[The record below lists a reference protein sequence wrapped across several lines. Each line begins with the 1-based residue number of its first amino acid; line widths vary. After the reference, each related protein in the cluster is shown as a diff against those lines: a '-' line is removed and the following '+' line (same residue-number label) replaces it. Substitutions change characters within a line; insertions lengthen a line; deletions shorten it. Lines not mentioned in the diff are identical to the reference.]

1 MANTKLLTI
10 FVKNISHHLLK
21 LILPQNM
28 IQKNILK
35 KIPIIRRLYPSL
47 IKKIFKLISK
57 SKIKFNFFGLDLE
70 GDINEP
76 MDKEIYLF
84 NEYENNQIEYLIGN
98 IRGSNFEYFIDVGAN
113 SGVYSLIINSEF
125 KNIKIRSFEPIKK
138 SIKKFI
144 INQKLNPKL
153 KNIKIYKF
161 GLSNKNTSLL
171 MKSKVR
177 DKYIQTGGF
186 GVITKKDK
194 LNHFHIEKAF
204 FKKGDNILKIKHKK
218 VVLKIDT
225 EGHEEFVL
233 KGFQNFLRRNKIFLQ
248 IEIYDQHFKKI
259 NKFLK
264 KFKFSKLSSFASDGK
279 IDYYYKNY

>member
-1 MANTKLLTI
+1 
-10 FVKNISHHLLK
+10 
-21 LILPQNM
+21 M
-28 IQKNILK
+28 IQKRILK
-35 KIPIIRRLYPSL
+35 KIPIIKRLYPSF
-47 IKKIFKLISK
+47 IKKIFKLTSK
-57 SKIKFNFFGLDLE
+57 SKIKFNFFGLNLE

-84 NEYENNQIEYLIGN
+84 NQYENNQIRYLIEN
-98 IRGSNFEYFIDVGAN
+98 IKESSFEYFIDVGAN
-113 SGVYSLIINSEF
+113 SGVYSLIINDKF
-125 KNIKIRSFEPIKK
+125 KNIKIKSFEPIKK

-153 KNIKIYKF
+153 KNMRIYKF
-161 GLSNKNTSLL
+161 GLSDKNTTLL
-171 MKSKVR
+171 MKSQVR

-186 GVITKKDK
+186 GVTTKKDK
-194 LNHFHIEKAF
+194 LKNFHTEKAF
-204 FKKGDNILKIKHKK
+204 FRKGDDVLRIKYKK

-233 KGFQNFLRRNKIFLQ
+233 KGLQKFLRKNKIFLQ
-248 IEIYDQHFKKI
+248 IEIYDRHFSKI

-264 KFKFSKLSSFASDGK
+264 KFKFSKINSFTSDGK

>member
-1 MANTKLLTI
+1 
-10 FVKNISHHLLK
+10 
-21 LILPQNM
+21 M
-28 IQKNILK
+28 IKKNILK
-35 KIPIIRRLYPSL
+35 NIPILKRLYPSF
-47 IKKIFKLISK
+47 IKRLFKVISK
-57 SKIKFNFFGLDLE
+57 SEIEFNFFNINLV

-84 NEYENNQIEYLIGN
+84 NEYENNQIRYLIEN
-98 IRGSNFEYFIDVGAN
+98 IKRSNFEYFIDVGAN
-113 SGVYSLIINSEF
+113 SGVYSLIINNKF
-125 KNIKIRSFEPIKK
+125 KNIKIKSFEPIKK

-153 KNIKIYKF
+153 KNMRIYKF
-161 GLSNKNTSLL
+161 GLSDKNTSLL

-186 GVITKKDK
+186 GVTTKKDRLK
-194 LNHFHIEKAF
+194 NFHTEKALF
-204 FKKGDNILKIKHKK
+204 RKGDDILRIKYKK

-233 KGFQNFLRRNKIFLQ
+233 KGLQKFLRKNKILLQ
-248 IEIYDQHFKKI
+248 IEIYDHHFSKI

-264 KFKFSKLSSFASDGK
+264 KFKFSKINSFSSDGK

>member
-1 MANTKLLTI
+1 M
-10 FVKNISHHLLK
+10 V
-21 LILPQNM
+21 
-28 IQKNILK
+28 QKKILK
-35 KIPIIRRLYPSL
+35 KIPIIRRLYPSF
-47 IKKIFKLISK
+47 IKKIFRLTSK
-57 SKIKFNFFGLDLE
+57 SKIKFNFFGLNLE

-84 NEYENNQIEYLIGN
+84 NEYENNQIKYLIKN

-113 SGVYSLIINSEF
+113 SGVYSLIVNKKF
-125 KNIKIRSFEPIKK
+125 QNIKIKSFEPIKK

-186 GVITKKDK
+186 GVTTKKDK
-194 LNHFHIEKAF
+194 LSNFHIEKAF
-204 FKKGDNILKIKHKK
+204 FRKGDDILRIKNKN

-233 KGFQNFLRRNKIFLQ
+233 KGFQKFLKKNKIFLQ
-248 IEIYDQHFKKI
+248 IEIYNHHFNKI

-264 KFKFSKLSSFASDGK
+264 KFKFSKINSFSSDGK